1 MAALSVTVQGRLA
14 ADAECRI
21 DGRTGQSS
29 VTVVLGQGDAAAAPA
44 ASSARPR
51 VLCATLLL
59 GDDAEAQQHARALA
73 ATLRRGRAVRVVG
86 EGLAER
92 FIPSSRFLTTR
103 ELAYCLRVVR
113 GVELVAGLGVAA
125 EVQWAAA

>member
-29 VTVVLGQGDAAAAPA
+29 VTVVLGQGDAA
-44 ASSARPR
+44 SARPR